1 MKFIPNND
9 NFLKILMGNVKKNEA
24 KPIKASIA
32 YMNSVFPNVIGAEY
46 FSSKC
51 LKNCQVL
58 SNSDQ

>member
-1 MKFIPNND
+1 
-9 NFLKILMGNVKKNEA
+9 MGKVKKNEA
-24 KPIKASIA
+24 KPIKACIA